1 MMSIAELGAIL
12 GGMYNSV
19 PMEDA
24 GVMIRLF
31 GIKYAAEIKKE
42 NYSNEEIMKASG
54 ISEVYLNELS
64 KGVKLSQYVTS
75 RQL

>member
-1 MMSIAELGAIL
+1 MTIAELGTIL
-12 GGMYNSV
+12 GSMYNSV

-24 GVMIRLF
+24 GLMIRLF

-42 NYSNEEIMKASG
+42 NYSNEDIMKASG
-54 ISEVYLNELS
+54 ISEVYLDELS
-64 KGVKLSQYVTS
+64 KGVKLSQYVNA